1 MASTFSQIK
10 TGLDTISAR
19 IAADRAKALTAK
31 ATLTDVVAD
40 LNQLGTDNTQLVSDI
55 DAALT
60 ATPNDVALQNA
71 KAEKDRLVAEF
82 NALKTVATNAA
93 NAITA

>member
-10 TGLDTISAR
+10 SGLDRISDR
-19 IAADRAKALTAK
+19 IAADRGKALAAK
-31 ATLTDVVAD
+31 QSLNDVVAD
-40 LNQLGTDNTQLVSDI
+40 LNQLQTDNTQLIADI

-60 ATPNDVALQNA
+60 ASPNDVALQNA
-71 KAEKDRLVAEF
+71 KAEKDRLVSEF
-82 NALKTVATNAA
+82 TALKTVATNGA

>member
-10 TGLDTISAR
+10 SGLDAISAR
-19 IAADRAKALTAK
+19 IVADRSRAVQAKAILD
-31 ATLTDVVAD
+31 DVKAD
-40 LNQLGTDNTQLVSDI
+40 LSAMGTDYATLVSDI

-71 KAEKDRLVAEF
+71 KAEKDRLLAEF
-82 NALKTVATNAA
+82 TALKTIATNASA
-93 NAITA
+93 AITA